1 LPVWALIYPLLCA
14 GRTCTNNW
22 NKVLPCPNLR
32 ATEVI
37 NTAATGE
44 LRTKNGRVG
53 LSGRTKIS
61 IARRVVGRAIA
72 RMGIIISPAV
82 CR

>member
-1 LPVWALIYPLLCA
+1 VQW
-14 GRTCTNNW
+14 
-22 NKVLPCPNLR
+22 

-61 IARRVVGRAIA
+61 IARRVVGMAIA
-72 RMGIIISPAV
+72 RMGINISPAV